1 MPRRRTLATVS
12 NAGSRGMGSPSGA
25 GKSRVP
31 FFGTIRSMLWVAWK
45 MLIGNRVKYLGIVFG
60 VMFAALLIAQQSSI
74 FCGLM
79 SLTVSQIRDVEGPGI
94 WVMDKNVQ
102 FVDDIKP
109 LADTCLFRVKG
120 VSGVE
125 WAVRFYKGLARARME
140 EGDYHQMILLGMDD
154 ATLVGAPEG
163 VFMGSIADLRK
174 PDAVIMDDAGYQLIW
189 PGEPFRLGRVFEMN
203 DRRAVLVGLTKALRT
218 FQSFPIIYTR
228 YSQAVLFAPP
238 ERKVLSFVLA
248 QPQPGMDP
256 QEVCRRIEEQTGLQA
271 LTRNQFM
278 WKTIRHFLMKTGIP
292 VNFAITVFL
301 GFLVGTAIAGQTFY
315 LFTVENIRQFGALK
329 AMGTSNWTILLM
341 VLFQAVQ
348 VGLVGYGIGVGLAA
362 LFGWGSRGFTKL
374 AFFMPWQVLAITAV
388 AVFFIVLLAS
398 LLSIRR
404 VLVVD
409 PAIVFR
415 G

>member
-1 MPRRRTLATVS
+1 
-12 NAGSRGMGSPSGA
+12 
-25 GKSRVP
+25 
-31 FFGTIRSMLWVAWK
+31 MLWVAWK

-79 SLTVSQIRDVEGPGI
+79 SLTISQIRDVEGPDI
-94 WVMDKNVQ
+94 WVMDRNVQ
-102 FVDDIKP
+102 FVDDVKP
-109 LADTCLFRVKG
+109 LADTELFRVKG
-120 VSGVE
+120 VAGVD
-125 WAVRFYKGLARARME
+125 WAVRFYKGIARARLQ
-140 EGDYHQMILLGMDD
+140 EGTYEQMILLGLDD
-154 ATLVGAPEG
+154 ATLVGAPGG

-174 PDAVIMDDAGYQLIW
+174 PDSVIMDDAGYKRIW
-189 PGEPFRLGRVFEMN
+189 PNEPFRLGRVFEMN
-203 DRRAVLVGLTKALRT
+203 DRRAVLVGLTKASRT
-218 FQSFPIIYTR
+218 FQSFPIVYTR

-248 QPQPGMDP
+248 DSQPGVP
-256 QEVCRRIEEQTGLQA
+256 AEEVCRRIEEQTGLQA
-271 LTRNQFM
+271 VTKQQFI
-278 WKTIRHFLMKTGIP
+278 WKTIRHYLAKTGIP
-292 VNFAITVFL
+292 VNFAITVLL

-329 AMGTSNWTILLM
+329 AMGTSNWTILVM
-341 VLFQAVQ
+341 VLFQSLQ
-348 VGLVGYGIGVGLAA
+348 VGLVGYGVGVGLAA
-362 LFGWGSRGFTKL
+362 LFGWVSRGFTKL
-374 AFFMPWQVLAITAV
+374 AFFMPWEVLAITGV
-388 AVFFIVLLAS
+388 AVFIIVLLAS

>member
-1 MPRRRTLATVS
+1 V
-12 NAGSRGMGSPSGA
+12 
-25 GKSRVP
+25 
-31 FFGTIRSMLWVAWK
+31 LWIAWK

-60 VMFAALLIAQQSSI
+60 VVFAALLIAQQSSI

-79 SLTVSQIRDVEGPGI
+79 LLTISQIRDTQGPDI

-102 FVDDIKP
+102 YVDDIKP
-109 LADTCLFRVKG
+109 LSDTELFRVKG
-120 VSGVE
+120 VPGVE
-125 WAVRFYKGLARARME
+125 WAVRFYKGIARARLE
-140 EGDYHQMILLGMDD
+140 EGTYEQMILLGIDD

-174 PDAVIMDDAGYQLIW
+174 PDAVIIDAVGYKRIW
-189 PGEPFRLGRVFEMN
+189 PGEPLRLGRVFEMN
-203 DRRAVLVGLTKALRT
+203 DRRAVIVGITTASKT

-228 YSQAVLFAPP
+228 YSQAVLFAPR

-248 QPQPGMDP
+248 DPAPGVP
-256 QEVCRRIEEQTGLQA
+256 AEEVCRQIEAQTGLQA
-271 LTRNQFM
+271 LTRQQFT
-278 WKTIRHFLMKTGIP
+278 WKTIRYYLQKTGIP
-292 VNFAITVFL
+292 INFGITVFL

-329 AMGTSNWTILLM
+329 AMGTSNWTILCM
-341 VLFQAVQ
+341 VLFQAIQ
-348 VGLVGYGIGVGLAA
+348 VGIVGYGVGVGLAA
-362 LFGWGSRGFTKL
+362 LFGVATKGFGRL
-374 AFFMPWQVLAITAV
+374 SFFMPWQVLAITGA
-388 AVFFIVLLAS
+388 AVFVIVLLAS
-398 LLSIRR
+398 LLSIRK

>member
-1 MPRRRTLATVS
+1 
-12 NAGSRGMGSPSGA
+12 
-25 GKSRVP
+25 
-31 FFGTIRSMLWVAWK
+31 MLWIAWK

-60 VMFAALLIAQQSSI
+60 VVFAALLIAQQSSI

-79 SLTVSQIRDVEGPGI
+79 LLTISQIRDTQGPDI

-109 LADTCLFRVKG
+109 LSDTELFRVKG
-120 VSGVE
+120 VPGVE
-125 WAVRFYKGLARARME
+125 WAVRFYKGIARARLE
-140 EGDYHQMILLGMDD
+140 EGTYEQMILLGIDD

-174 PDAVIMDDAGYQLIW
+174 PDAVIIDAVGYKRIW
-189 PGEPFRLGRVFEMN
+189 PGEPLRLGRVFEMN
-203 DRRAVLVGLTKALRT
+203 DRRAVIVGITMASKT

-228 YSQAVLFAPP
+228 YSQAVLFAPR

-248 QPQPGMDP
+248 DPSPGVP
-256 QEVCRRIEEQTGLQA
+256 AEEVCRQIEARTGLQA
-271 LTRNQFM
+271 LTRQQFT
-278 WKTIRHFLMKTGIP
+278 WKTIRYYLQKTGIP
-292 VNFAITVFL
+292 INFGITVFL

-329 AMGTSNWTILLM
+329 AMGTSNWTILCM
-341 VLFQAVQ
+341 VLFQAIQ
-348 VGLVGYGIGVGLAA
+348 VGIVGYGVGVGLAA
-362 LFGWGSRGFTKL
+362 LFGVATKGFGRL
-374 AFFMPWQVLAITAV
+374 SFFMPWQVLAITGA
-388 AVFFIVLLAS
+388 AVFVIVLLAS
-398 LLSIRR
+398 LLSIRK